1 MNLITC
7 KKPQGGNS
15 LKLGVEGASLGGRA
29 SSRAAG
35 GLSSSGRFGSS
46 FSFILSIALLFG
58 ASGALAADWTDEN
71 GNTYT
76 ALKYIKGKATAQT
89 TGGGWFVLPIKP
101 NGTDIVKMRFKLAT
115 TAWTQFLWCNRAG
128 SSSSSYSKFGA
139 YFDVAGYVQCQRNTG
154 NTAGNTNP
162 GTGECSIEVNYNTL
176 KFYVN
181 GTEQLNSLVTGEFD
195 PPANNTMLFASN
207 IQTSKSNTTNYQ
219 ITDNIPAGNVS
230 NRGSYYLY
238 DFQIYDSATNLTHN
252 IVPAMRDT
260 DSVTG
265 LYDTATGTFY
275 TKAANSG
282 EFDTEE
288 WGADRAGK
296 KWTGL
301 GGDNKMSTGA
311 NWEGGVAP
319 QAGDDIDFT
328 IAVPFAAIEADIDA
342 TFGKIYLGTGD
353 LPAFSGELS
362 ATGINDLERMTAYDT
377 ATDGFAF
384 TLAAPSGQ
392 DLIWNGGAAANW
404 NATDKSWLCNVADSV
419 WYDHNNAI
427 FNTAGATA
435 TLTINAAPDEIEFRQ
450 SATIVGSSTLTV
462 LTVPTVSVVAGVSA
476 TISAP
481 TDGALEK
488 TGAGTLTLG
497 SSRTAQTT
505 LSEGTLAMASGA
517 TLDVTK
523 LTLGTDPAKPVSLN
537 LGGATINADLTSRM
551 SATVGGAAGGSVA
564 IDNGAITN
572 TTTLRVWNGS
582 LTLGRDMQVMM
593 NGSDTWVCVG
603 GNNSDDES
611 VTTKDAYLVLDGAS
625 IKERVSGLTTR
636 LGIGDFGSYPSK
648 ATMIVKNG
656 GSFTTDNSA
665 YVAQGCEGHLV
676 IDGEGSSVTAYQLLF
691 CNAARCLDD
700 ENGYVVV
707 TNGGTLVVDRLG
719 YGSGKGEGYF
729 RFDGGTLRAKTTN
742 ETLLPAHE
750 KLHYIVGEL
759 GGTIDNNGKNI
770 TIAKG
775 FSGPGMIDLTG
786 SGKTTFAAGVGV
798 DAEGGVYV
806 DTDTTL
812 TINGATQSYLGMLIL
827 QKGSTLDI
835 AIPASD
841 IAAFAATELL
851 IPEQEAVTL
860 TSGGG
865 AFGEGL
871 YAICKMSGVTAETGA
886 KFAPSTTGELAVSWY
901 VDGDMLMLA
910 VGAVDPNTWTGGAS
924 DGNLSNPKNWYGG
937 KVPESGTATIN
948 TSGELTV
955 GDKFNP
961 DVIVFPETCGDITIS
976 GENSITGIMAITNL
990 SSSTCTFAV
999 PVSFANK
1006 IDVHQTASYYSDG
1019 SGNEHERTG
1028 GHVSFP
1034 GGVTGS
1040 SFAEGT
1046 SHMLDGAYF
1055 VPATADWQANNEGE
1069 RLWGFREGSSLTI
1082 TGSSSETP
1090 APTNTSMLL
1099 ISPGAALTTGV
1110 MRTSSRLSYRVYG
1123 EYVVTNELEVA
1134 LTKGTYIA
1142 QRYSAGGKYKFEK
1155 LTLSDSGTS
1164 DGYIFWLANSTTREG
1179 AAKQVYIGAGGVSIN
1194 AAENKNTALSCGTH
1208 ASDVTH
1214 LYPWHSD
1221 YSINGKG
1228 GSTRD
1233 FIVYR
1238 ATNLYT
1244 DDENGVARTVTLN
1257 GIADV
1262 RAALTVNG
1270 HGKLQVNSDGMNGE
1284 GSRIGGITVT
1294 DSATL
1299 AYAPGADLGAGA
1311 VTVGANATMEV
1322 ASGEHTF
1329 EGGLTLNDGAT
1340 LAFNFTQRTVAPQIA
1355 IAEGKTLSVNGTV
1368 KVKIPADSK
1377 WPTGG
1382 EKVLTTCGGFDAE
1395 GVTVSLAEGAPKWAK
1410 RVYVN
1415 EDGNI
1420 VLDVKPM
1427 GTRVIVR

>member
-7 KKPQGGNS
+7 KKFKGGDS
-15 LKLGVEGASLGGRA
+15 LELGVLSGGRV
-29 SSRAAG
+29 SSRAVG
-35 GLSSSGRFGSS
+35 GASSSGRIGSS
-46 FSFILSIALLFG
+46 FSFILLIAFLFG
-58 ASGALAADWTDEN
+58 ASSAWAADWTDKDDPN
-71 GNTYT
+71 VTYT

-115 TAWTQFLWCNRAG
+115 TEWTQFLWCNRAG
-128 SSSSSYSKFGA
+128 SSLAKYPKFGA
-139 YFDVAGYVQCQRNTG
+139 YFSVAGYVQCQRNTG

-181 GTEQLNSLVTGEFD
+181 GTEQSNSLVTGEFD
-195 PPANNTMLFASN
+195 PLAANTMLFASN

-219 ITDNIPAGNVS
+219 ITDNIPASNVS

-282 EFDTEE
+282 EFDAEE

-377 ATDGFAF
+377 AADGFAF

-462 LTVPTVSVVAGVSA
+462 PTVSVVPDVTA

-481 TDGALEK
+481 TAGELTK
-488 TGAGTLTLG
+488 TGVGTLTLG
-497 SSRTAQTT
+497 FSRTDQTT
-505 LSEGTLAMASGA
+505 LSEGTLVMASGA
-517 TLDVTK
+517 TLDLAK

-537 LGGATINADLTSRM
+537 LGGATINADLTSCM

-572 TTTLRVWNGS
+572 TANLRVWNGW
-582 LTLGRDMQVMM
+582 LTLG
-593 NGSDTWVCVG
+593 SDTHVTMNASTERWVCVG
-603 GNNSDDES
+603 GKNSNDEN
-611 VTTKDAYLVLDGAS
+611 VKDKDAYLVLDGAS
-625 IKERVSGLTTR
+625 IKERGEATL
-636 LGIGDFGSYPSK
+636 LGIGDYGTYPSK
-648 ATMIVKNG
+648 GTMIVKNG
-656 GSFTTDNSA
+656 GSYTTDNSV
-665 YVAQGCEGHLV
+665 YVAHGCEGHLV
-676 IDGEGSSVTAYQLLF
+676 IDGEGSSVTAYQLVF
-691 CNAARCLDD
+691 CGKTRCADD

-719 YGSGKGEGYF
+719 YGSGNGEGYF

-750 KLHYIVGEL
+750 KLHYIVGAE
-759 GGTIDNNGKNI
+759 GGTIDNDGKNI
-770 TIAKG
+770 TIAKS

-806 DTDTTL
+806 DTGTTL
-812 TINGATQSYLGMLIL
+812 TINGATQSCLGTLIL
-827 QKGSTLDI
+827 KNGSTLDI
-835 AIPASD
+835 ATAASD
-841 IAAFAATELL
+841 VAAFEATELQ
-851 IPEQEAVTL
+851 IPANDGAVTL

-865 AFGEGL
+865 AFVEGR
-871 YAICKMSGVTAETGA
+871 YAICKMSGVTPEAGA
-886 KFAPSTTGELAVSWY
+886 KFAPLTSTDDLKVGWSVDEDDTLVLTVGDVS
-901 VDGDMLMLA
+901 G
-910 VGAVDPNTWTGGAS
+910 NTWTGGANN
-924 DGNLSNPKNWYGG
+924 GNLSDPKNWLGG
-937 KVPESGTATIN
+937 AVPESGTATIN
-948 TSGELTV
+948 TTGTLTV
-955 GDKFNP
+955 GDTFRP
-961 DVIVFPETCGDITIS
+961 DVIVFPETCGAVTIK
-976 GENSITGIMAITNL
+976 GENAITGLTAITNL
-990 SSSTCTFAV
+990 SVSTCTFEV
-999 PVSFANK
+999 PVAFADK
-1006 IDVHQTASYYSDG
+1006 ICVSQGAYYGFSNDNPVLKDG
-1019 SGNEHERTG
+1019 GKVR
-1028 GHVSFP
+1028 FA
-1034 GGVTGS
+1034 GGVTGA
-1040 SFAEGT
+1040 SFADGT
-1046 SHMLDGAYF
+1046 SRRLDGAF
-1055 VPATADWQANNEGE
+1055 TIPATANWTANSSAE
-1069 RLWGFREGSSLTI
+1069 LWTVTGNSSLTI
-1082 TGSSSETP
+1082 TDSSSDQP
-1090 APTNTSMLL
+1090 ASTDLSWLNNN
-1099 ISPGAALTTGV
+1099 GAFTTAV
-1110 MRTSSRLSYRVYG
+1110 IRTSARICVRNEG
-1123 EYVVTNELEVA
+1123 DYVVTEELA
-1134 LTKGTYIA
+1134 MTLPGADRHIA
-1142 QRYSAGGKYKFEK
+1142 QRASHTGKYKFEK
-1155 LTLSDSGTS
+1155 VTLGDNGTY
-1164 DGYIFWLANSTTREG
+1164 GVFYFANSG
-1179 AAKQVYIGAGGVSIN
+1179 AYYMDKHVYIGNGGLCF
-1194 AAENKNTALSCGTH
+1194 AEGAQPNTAYAFGRR
-1208 ASDVTH
+1208 DNDKIYI
-1214 LYPWHSD
+1214 YPWHSD
-1221 YSINGKG
+1221 YAINGKG

-1233 FIVYR
+1233 LIIFR
-1238 ATNLYT
+1238 ATTLYT
-1244 DDENGVARTVTLN
+1244 DDESGVARTVTLN
-1257 GIADV
+1257 GVADV
-1262 RAALTVNG
+1262 RAALTVKG
-1270 HGKLQVNSDGMNGE
+1270 RGRFQVNSDGINGE
-1284 GSRIGGITVT
+1284 NVSSRIGSVTVT

-1299 AYAPGADLGAGA
+1299 SYASGADLGAGA

-1329 EGGLTLNDGAT
+1329 DGGLTLNDGAT
-1340 LAFNFTQRTVAPQIA
+1340 LAFNFTERTVTPQIA
-1355 IAEGKTLSVNGTV
+1355 IAEGKTLTVNGAV
-1368 KVKIPADSK
+1368 KVKIPAQSK

-1395 GVTVSLAEGAPKWAK
+1395 GVTVSLAEGAPRWV
-1410 RVYVN
+1410 RGLSVV
-1415 EDGNI
+1415 DGNI

>member
-1 MNLITC
+1 M
-7 KKPQGGNS
+7 
-15 LKLGVEGASLGGRA
+15 
-29 SSRAAG
+29 
-35 GLSSSGRFGSS
+35 
-46 FSFILSIALLFG
+46 FG
-58 ASGALAADWTDEN
+58 ASGAWAADWIDKDDPN
-71 GNTYT
+71 VTYT
-76 ALKYIKGKATAQT
+76 ALKYIKGKATAQA

-128 SSSSSYSKFGA
+128 SSLAKYPKFGA
-139 YFDVAGYVQCQRNTG
+139 YFSAGGNIQCQRNTG
-154 NTAGNTNP
+154 NTASNTNP

-181 GTEQLNSLVTGEFD
+181 GTEQSDSLVSGSFD
-195 PPANNTMLFASN
+195 PPAANTMLFASN
-207 IQTSKSNTTNYQ
+207 IQVSGNTANY
-219 ITDNIPAGNVS
+219 IIADTIPAKNVS

-275 TKAANSG
+275 TKAKNSG

-342 TFGKIYLGTGD
+342 TFGKIYLGMGD
-353 LPAFSGELS
+353 LPAFSGALS

-377 ATDGFAF
+377 ATDGFVF

-392 DLIWNGGAAANW
+392 DLVWNGGDTENW
-404 NATDKSWLCNVADSV
+404 NATDKSWLCNGAASA
-419 WYDHNNAI
+419 WYDHNNAV
-427 FNTAGATA
+427 FNVDGATA
-435 TLTINAAPDEIEFRQ
+435 TLTKNAAPDALVFSQ
-450 SATIVGSSTLTV
+450 SATIAGTATLTV
-462 LTVPTVSVVAGVSA
+462 STVSVAADVAA
-476 TISAP
+476 TITAP
-481 TDGALEK
+481 TDGELSK
-488 TGAGTLTLG
+488 TGEGSLTLG
-497 SSRTAQTT
+497 SSRTEQTT

-517 TLDVTK
+517 TLDWSK

-537 LGGATINADLTSRM
+537 LGGAGLSADLTSRM

-582 LTLGRDMQVMM
+582 LTLGRDMQVTM

-770 TIAKG
+770 TIAKV

-851 IPEQEAVTL
+851 IPEEGAVTL

-871 YAICKMSGVTAETGA
+871 YAICKMSGVTAEAGA
-886 KFAPSTTGELAVSWY
+886 KFAPLISTETLEFEWSV
-901 VDGDMLMLA
+901 VDNTLMLT
-910 VGAVDPNTWTGGAS
+910 VGAIDGNTWTGSANDS
-924 DGNLSNPKNWYGG
+924 NLSNPKNWLGG
-937 KVPESGTATIN
+937 AVPTSGTVTIN
-948 TSGELTV
+948 TSGTLTV

-1006 IDVHQTASYYSDG
+1006 IDVYQTAYYYTDG
-1019 SGNEHERTG
+1019 SSTGDSHEQAG
-1028 GHVSFP
+1028 GHVRFA
-1034 GGVTGS
+1034 GGVTGTG
-1040 SFAEGT
+1040 FAEGT
-1046 SHMLDGAYF
+1046 THRLDGAYTI
-1055 VPATADWQANNEGE
+1055 PATAGWVANTQNNVWTLPDATAAG
-1069 RLWGFREGSSLTI
+1069 GSSFITI
-1082 TGSSSETP
+1082 TGSSHDVPGT
-1090 APTNTSMLL
+1090 TDTSMLL
-1099 ISPGAALTTGV
+1099 IGSGCAFTTGV
-1110 MRTSSRLSYRVYG
+1110 VRTSKRLSYRIYG

-1134 LTKGTYIA
+1134 LTSDTSIA

-1194 AAENKNTALSCGTH
+1194 AAENKNTALSCGTL

-1233 FIVYR
+1233 LIIFR

-1257 GIADV
+1257 GVADV
-1262 RAALTVNG
+1262 RAALTVKG
-1270 HGKLQVNSDGMNGE
+1270 SGRFQVNSNGMNGE
-1284 GSRIGGITVT
+1284 GSRIGGITVA

-1299 AYAPGADLGAGA
+1299 AYASGADLGAGA
-1311 VTVGANATMEV
+1311 VTVGASATMEI

-1329 EGGLTLNDGAT
+1329 DGGLTLNDGAT
-1340 LAFNFTQRTVAPQIA
+1340 LAFNFTERTVTPQIA
-1355 IAEGKTLSVNGTV
+1355 IAEGKTLTVNGAV

-1382 EKVLTTCGGFDAE
+1382 EKILTTCGGFDAE

-1410 RVYVN
+1410 SVYVN
-1415 EDGNI
+1415 ADGNI

>member
-7 KKPQGGNS
+7 KKFKGGDS
-15 LKLGVEGASLGGRA
+15 LELGVLSGGRV
-29 SSRAAG
+29 SSRAVG
-35 GLSSSGRFGSS
+35 GASSSGRIGSS
-46 FSFILSIALLFG
+46 FSFILLIAFLFG
-58 ASGALAADWTDEN
+58 ASSAWAADWTDKDDPN
-71 GNTYT
+71 VTYT

-115 TAWTQFLWCNRAG
+115 TEWTQFLWCNRAG
-128 SSSSSYSKFGA
+128 SSLAKYPKFGA
-139 YFDVAGYVQCQRNTG
+139 YFSVAGYVQCQRNTG

-181 GTEQLNSLVTGEFD
+181 GTEQSNSLVTGEFD
-195 PPANNTMLFASN
+195 PLAANTMLFASN

-219 ITDNIPAGNVS
+219 ITDNIPASNVS

-282 EFDTEE
+282 EFDAEE

-377 ATDGFAF
+377 AADGFAF

-462 LTVPTVSVVAGVSA
+462 PTVSVVPDVTA

-481 TDGALEK
+481 TAGELTK
-488 TGAGTLTLG
+488 TGVGTLTLG
-497 SSRTAQTT
+497 FSRTDQTT
-505 LSEGTLAMASGA
+505 LSEGTLVMASGA
-517 TLDVTK
+517 TLDLAK

-537 LGGATINADLTSRM
+537 LGGATINADLTSCM

-572 TTTLRVWNGS
+572 TANLRVWNGW
-582 LTLGRDMQVMM
+582 LTLG
-593 NGSDTWVCVG
+593 SDTHVTMNASTERWVCVG
-603 GNNSDDES
+603 GKNSNDEN
-611 VTTKDAYLVLDGAS
+611 VKDKDAYLVLDGAS
-625 IKERVSGLTTR
+625 IKERGEATL
-636 LGIGDFGSYPSK
+636 LGIGDYGTYPSK
-648 ATMIVKNG
+648 GTMIVKNG
-656 GSFTTDNSA
+656 GSYTTDNSV
-665 YVAQGCEGHLV
+665 YVAHGCEGHLV
-676 IDGEGSSVTAYQLLF
+676 IDGEGSSVTAYQLVF
-691 CNAARCLDD
+691 CGKTRCADD

-719 YGSGKGEGYF
+719 YGSGNGEGYF

-750 KLHYIVGEL
+750 KLHYIVGAE
-759 GGTIDNNGKNI
+759 GGTIDNDGKNI
-770 TIAKG
+770 TIAKS

-806 DTDTTL
+806 DTGTTL
-812 TINGATQSYLGMLIL
+812 TINGATQSCLGTLIL
-827 QKGSTLDI
+827 KNGSTLDI
-835 AIPASD
+835 ATAASD
-841 IAAFAATELL
+841 VAAFEATELQ
-851 IPEQEAVTL
+851 IPANDGAVTL

-865 AFGEGL
+865 AFVEGR
-871 YAICKMSGVTAETGA
+871 YAICKMSGVTTADGE
-886 KFAPSTTGELAVSWY
+886 KFAPSTGELEPSWS
-901 VDGDMLMLA
+901 VDGDTLILT
-910 VGAVDPNTWTGGAS
+910 VGAIDGNTWTGGAN
-924 DGNLSNPKNWYGG
+924 DGNLSNPANWYGG
-937 KVPESGTATIN
+937 AVPTSGTATIN

-955 GDKFNP
+955 GALFNP
-961 DVIVFPETCGDITIS
+961 DVIVFPETCGAVTIK
-976 GENSITGIMAITNL
+976 GENTIAELAAVTNL
-990 SSSTCTFAV
+990 SSSICTFEV
-999 PVSFANK
+999 PVEFADK
-1006 IDVHQTASYYSDG
+1006 IDVYQTAYYYINQ
-1019 SGNEHERTG
+1019 SGDSVLRDG
-1028 GHVSFP
+1028 GHVRFV
-1034 GGVTGS
+1034 GGVTGTG
-1040 SFAEGT
+1040 FAEGT
-1046 SHMLDGAYF
+1046 TRRLDGAYTI
-1055 VPATADWQANNEGE
+1055 PATAGWVANTTDNVWTLPGATEAG
-1069 RLWGFREGSSLTI
+1069 GSSLTI
-1082 TGSSSETP
+1082 TGSSHEMPGT
-1090 APTNTSMLL
+1090 TDTSMLL
-1099 ISPGAALTTGV
+1099 LGSGSAFTTGV
-1110 MRTSSRLSYRVYG
+1110 VRTSNRLSYRIFG
-1123 EYVVTNELEVA
+1123 EYVVTNMLEVA
-1134 LTKGTYIA
+1134 LTQDTYIA
-1142 QRYSAGGKYKFEK
+1142 QRYDGTYKFEE
-1155 LTLSDSGTS
+1155 LTLSDNGT
-1164 DGYIFWLANSTTREG
+1164 GWNFYVANSTRDDGT
-1179 AAKQVYIGAGGVSIN
+1179 KHLYIGAGGIN
-1194 AAENKNTALSCGTH
+1194 VNGTASTSTALVCGYDNKNSH
-1208 ASDVTH
+1208 DVTH
-1214 LYPWHSD
+1214 LHPWHGD
-1221 YSINGKG
+1221 YAINGKG

-1233 FIVYR
+1233 ILVYR
-1238 ATNLYT
+1238 TTHLYT
-1244 DDENGVARTVTLN
+1244 DDENGVARKVTLN

-1262 RAALTVNG
+1262 RAALTING
-1270 HGKLQVNSDGMNGE
+1270 SGRFQVNSDGMNGE
-1284 GSRIGGITVT
+1284 ANRIGGITVT

-1299 AYAPGADLGAGA
+1299 SYAPGADLGAGA
-1311 VTVGANATMEV
+1311 VTVGANATMEL
-1322 ASGEHTF
+1322 ASGAHTF

-1340 LAFNFTQRTVAPQIA
+1340 LAFNFTQRAVTPQIA
-1355 IAEGKTLSVNGTV
+1355 IADGKALTVNGEV

-1377 WPTGG
+1377 WPTAG
-1382 EKVLTTCGGFDAE
+1382 EKILTTCGGFDAE
-1395 GVTVSLAEGAPKWAK
+1395 GVTVSLAEDAPKWV
-1410 RVYVN
+1410 RGLSVV
-1415 EDGNI
+1415 DGNI

-1427 GTRVIVR
+1427 GTKVIVR

>member
-7 KKPQGGNS
+7 KKFKERGS
-15 LKLGVEGASLGGRA
+15 LELGVLSGGRV
-29 SSRAAG
+29 SSRAVG
-35 GLSSSGRFGSS
+35 GASSSGRIGSS
-46 FSFILSIALLFG
+46 LSFILSIALLFG
-58 ASGALAADWTDEN
+58 ASSAWAADWTDEK

-76 ALKYIKGKATAQT
+76 ALKYIKGNGSGG
-89 TGGGWFVLPIKP
+89 TGGPYVITDVLP
-101 NGTDIVKMRFKLAT
+101 NCTDTVKLRFKLETVAGNECFFCSRAT
-115 TAWTQFLWCNRAG
+115 NGKNANDRAFTCFRIGSNIRVQRTSSVQAESSAVFEEDSEYSASVDFNNGLSTTDAVKINGVGTDMSKALGTASYIPTKMVIFASHSAG
-128 SSSSSYSKFGA
+128 ATVSASSSF
-139 YFDVAGYVQCQRNTG
+139 
-154 NTAGNTNP
+154 
-162 GTGECSIEVNYNTL
+162 
-176 KFYVN
+176 
-181 GTEQLNSLVTGEFD
+181 
-195 PPANNTMLFASN
+195 SN
-207 IQTSKSNTTNYQ
+207 K
-219 ITDNIPAGNVS
+219 
-230 NRGSYYLY
+230 GSYYLY
-238 DFQIYDSATNLTHN
+238 NFQRYTSEGELKNN
-252 IVPAMRDT
+252 FMPAKNADGEA
-260 DSVTG
+260 G
-265 LYDTATGTFY
+265 LYDTVGKKFYGPTGPNGYTTF
-275 TKAANSG
+275 T
-282 EFDTEE
+282 FEE

-301 GGDNKMSTGA
+301 GGDNKMSNGD
-311 NWEGGVAP
+311 NWQGGIAP
-319 QAGDDIDFT
+319 VAGDDIDLT
-328 IAVPFAAIEADIDA
+328 IAVPNAPIVADIKDEKSGQDV

-353 LPAFSGELS
+353 LPAFSGALS
-362 ATGINDLERMTAYDT
+362 ATGINDLERMTAYNT

-384 TLAAPSGQ
+384 TLAAPSAQ
-392 DLIWNGGAAANW
+392 DLIWNGEDTANW
-404 NATDKSWLCNVADSV
+404 NATDKSWLCNGAPSA
-419 WYDHNNAI
+419 WYDHNNAV
-427 FNTAGATA
+427 FNADGAKA
-435 TLTINAAPDEIEFRQ
+435 TLTEPAAPDALVFSQ
-450 SATIVGSSTLTV
+450 SATVAGSAT
-462 LTVPTVSVVAGVSA
+462 LTVPTVSVAEGVAA
-476 TISAP
+476 TITAP
-481 TDGALEK
+481 TDGELTK
-488 TGAGTLTLG
+488 TGEGSLTLG
-497 SSRTAQTT
+497 SSRTEQTT

-523 LTLGTDPAKPVSLN
+523 LTLGTDPTKPVSLN
-537 LGGATINADLTSRM
+537 LGGATINADLTSCM

-582 LTLGRDMQVMM
+582 LTLGSGVDVTM

-603 GNNSDDES
+603 GNNSNDEN
-611 VTTKDAYLVLDGAS
+611 VTDKDAYLVLDGAS

-665 YVAQGCEGHLV
+665 YVAQGCEGRLV

-691 CNAARCLDD
+691 CNEARCAED

-719 YGSGKGEGYF
+719 YGNGKGDGYF

-750 KLHYIVGEL
+750 KLHYEVGEL
-759 GGTIDNNGKNI
+759 GGTIDNDGKNI

-775 FSGPGMIDLTG
+775 FSGTGMIDLTG

-806 DTDTTL
+806 DTGTTL
-812 TINGATQSYLGMLIL
+812 TINGARQSYLGMLIL

-835 AIPASD
+835 ATPASD
-841 IAAFAATELL
+841 VAAFAATELL
-851 IPEQEAVTL
+851 IPEEGAVTL

-871 YAICKMSGVTAETGA
+871 YAICKMSGVTAEA
-886 KFAPSTTGELAVSWY
+886 SEKFAPVTGDLDASWSV
-901 VDGDMLMLA
+901 VDGDTLMLK
-910 VGAVDPNTWTGGAS
+910 VGVVDGNTWTGSANDS
-924 DGNLSNPKNWYGG
+924 NLSNPKNWLGG
-937 KVPESGTATIN
+937 AVPTSGTVTIN
-948 TSGELTV
+948 TSGTLTV

-1019 SGNEHERTG
+1019 SGNEHVWTG

-1082 TGSSSETP
+1082 AGSSSETP

-1164 DGYIFWLANSTTREG
+1164 DGYIFWLANSTTSEG

-1221 YSINGKG
+1221 YAINGKG

-1233 FIVYR
+1233 LIIFR

-1257 GIADV
+1257 GVADV
-1262 RAALTVNG
+1262 RAALTVKG
-1270 HGKLQVNSDGMNGE
+1270 SGRFQVNSNGMNGE
-1284 GSRIGGITVT
+1284 GDRIGDITVT

-1299 AYAPGADLGAGA
+1299 AFASGADLGVGA

-1322 ASGEHTF
+1322 ASGAHTF

-1340 LAFNFTQRTVAPQIA
+1340 LAFNFTKRTIVPQIA
-1355 IAEGKTLSVNGTV
+1355 IAAGKVLTVKGAV
-1368 KVKIPADSK
+1368 KVKIPEDSK

-1382 EKVLTTCGGFDAE
+1382 EKLLTTCGGFA
-1395 GVTVSLAEGAPKWAK
+1395 GKTVKLVDPPNWVRSLS
-1410 RVYVN
+1410 VV
-1415 EDGNI
+1415 DGNI
-1420 VLDVKPM
+1420 VLDVKPR